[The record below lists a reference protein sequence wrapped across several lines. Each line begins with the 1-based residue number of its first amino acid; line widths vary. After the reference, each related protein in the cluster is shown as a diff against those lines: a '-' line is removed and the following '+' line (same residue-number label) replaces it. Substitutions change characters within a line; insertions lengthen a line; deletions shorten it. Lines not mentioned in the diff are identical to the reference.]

1 MWRSQPSFAQ
11 VAFFAAAL
19 ALGAAVE
26 ATVSTA
32 ASTAVSFDYP
42 QHGTMDIALV
52 GDNGDAARVV
62 FTPTGANASF
72 LRYQGYIN
80 QSALT
85 TTESFTV
92 TKGTSHTI
100 LSRGGWS
107 LNVSHDAPTVAL
119 TVGGVV
125 VSRDASPPARA
136 MGGAACDPPNWHG
149 LPCVNDP
156 ANGKNCRSGIGMT
169 VATDSGGCLRGARSL
184 ASTNVSGASIG
195 VGISNEQIFGFGQT
209 VTQGLSAVGSTK
221 FIATFSR
228 TLSSGP
234 SHAPAPFYI
243 SLASDPLTNKSL
255 AHGFFLNTHGYSA
268 FDLGAT
274 TPAKLA
280 ISSPVSNS
288 CTTLELLRRSG
299 QAQVC
304 ETALLCVRACAWLQ
318 DPVFDY
324 FLFAGPTP
332 AAVIGQFATVAGG
345 RMALPPKW
353 AMGMKYDPQENGD
366 NVSHLAALLCLR
378 AARPVS
384 TAGAHTPAVDTPPS
398 STKVQLH
405 ATLWSSYPDPLT
417 VLRGVAVFRRRSFR
431 RS

>member
-1 MWRSQPSFAQ
+1 MWRLQLSLAQ
-11 VAFFAAAL
+11 VAVFAAL
-19 ALGAAVE
+19 ALGAAVHVE

-32 ASTAVSFDYP
+32 ASMAVSFDYP
-42 QHGTMDIALV
+42 HHGTMDIALV
-52 GDNGDAARVV
+52 GNRGDAARVV

-85 TTESFTV
+85 TTEKFAV
-92 TKGTSHTI
+92 TKGNSHT
-100 LSRGGWS
+100 LLARDGWS
-107 LNVSHDAPTVAL
+107 LNVSHDTPMVAL

-125 VSRDASPPARA
+125 VSRDISPPTRV
-136 MGGAACDPPNWHG
+136 MGGAACDPPDWHG

-184 ASTNVSGASIG
+184 ASTNVSGAAIG

-209 VTQGLSAVGSTK
+209 VTQGLSAVGTTK

-243 SLASDPLTNKSL
+243 SLASDPSTNKSL

-274 TPAKLA
+274 TTAKLG

-288 CTTLELLRRSG
+288 YTTLELLLPC
-299 QAQVC
+299 A
-304 ETALLCVRACAWLQ
+304 ALRDLIVVCVRAR
-318 DPVFDY
+318 VIT
-324 FLFAGPTP
+324 GPHFRLLLVCRP
-332 AAVIGQFATVAGG
+332 NAGG
-345 RMALPPKW
+345 GHSSIHYSSWW
-353 AMGMKYDPQENGD
+353 AH
-366 NVSHLAALLCLR
+366 VAASE
-378 AARPVS
+378 V
-384 TAGAHTPAVDTPPS
+384 GHG
-398 STKVQLH
+398 H
-405 ATLWSSYPDPLT
+405 EI
-417 VLRGVAVFRRRSFR
+417 
-431 RS
+431 